1 MPKMHLRHLTSL
13 GTPGFIYNA
22 CGSFTKIKERI
33 QKLKK
38 NRRCKIQWS
47 KQTRW
52 NVFST
57 WLGL

>member
-38 NRRCKIQWS
+38 
-47 KQTRW
+47 KQEMQNSAIKT
-52 NVFST
+52 N
-57 WLGL
+57 